1 MLIPSFLEKREEM
14 LAILILILYLCG
26 KRKKH
31 TVKREKRIP

>member
-26 KRKKH
+26 KH
-31 TVKREKRIP
+31 GDIWEKRKPL